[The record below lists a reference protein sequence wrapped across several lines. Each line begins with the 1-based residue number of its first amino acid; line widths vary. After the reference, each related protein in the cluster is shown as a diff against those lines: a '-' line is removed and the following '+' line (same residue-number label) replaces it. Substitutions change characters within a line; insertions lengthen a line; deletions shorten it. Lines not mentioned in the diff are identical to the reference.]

1 MSVSGMVGHAKHR
14 LSSSTID
21 IADRP
26 NQIIS
31 FIFAYLFFFDSYKP
45 VLFRYIIVKLVGLA
59 SVKEII

>member
-31 FIFAYLFFFDSYKP
+31 FIFAYLFFLIP
-45 VLFRYIIVKLVGLA
+45 TNLFSSDI
-59 SVKEII
+59 